1 MADTLFSSEN
11 ATKAEEAKS
20 ESQERKSSIE
30 TSTVSPLSFTASSG
44 SVLTVRAKSAL
55 QSPNAVLRTP
65 SFPFP
70 PVGISSATPLETPP
84 THSSFMALSPT
95 LPPDSRTPTDT
106 RAAKSKVVG
115 AFKVSGGI
123 AQSESRLTT
132 QASNEAQTLLP
143 DLYDLSIR
151 LQTEPGLSGWW
162 QQTTQILK
170 ESCYAI
176 RATLAVPSD
185 KTEIE
190 NVPWAQLAEFAASI
204 EGDNSSQTT
213 LEAGSTRNSIS
224 GSFTSESTSIERFND
239 NPSILTPTG
248 NSRTHTRPKLNTR
261 HSYAG
266 YPQKLSATEA
276 SISLP
281 KRPQPKRSETQGD
294 LIGRISESQN
304 QIDLEQ
310 LGYSYRE
317 RVLSPLSEFTSS
329 SSLHSAR
336 VLVVQRPLEA
346 DTEPLI
352 TTAGVS
358 RVLNNSSATILTRRY
373 NVPDQTQEDFPGSRV
388 LPSRE
393 SQSQPHVLPSS
404 DSKAF
409 KALKSSRSSIASN
422 TKSSSASKSGINRR
436 SNDQSNGFRTPY
448 EDFEQVPGTPWA
460 QSPAP
465 SPAAMAETEENPFFS
480 PMSVKES
487 FQKNPPNY
495 QYTSGQQFEAIG
507 MDQSHS
513 IIQLPLIHPSSILSQ
528 PQRLHRSR
536 VERGKGKK
544 ANRREKSSSS
554 QKQSP
559 SRKRKVP
566 LAILSILAPVVPF
579 PQDHIQFLSLLA
591 PMLATSFYAAS
602 QYSSLQTEV
611 NGLTFERNR
620 MMSGASPSLL
630 HTTSA
635 SSDMFSPLSS
645 NSTEYL
651 ASESM
656 LQQGHQEI
664 RTEAPFTESQK
675 SKARTPGARTPA
687 SITSQESYF
696 EIQTDALESTSKQG
710 GTPHHSSAQSKSG
723 SAKGPKK
730 NHTTLHSQGATFHKT
745 HPSQPVAMAMGQ
757 SEDDQSGSDKGSG
770 QFREP
775 SSSMLRSMIDIGAT
789 QHLIAEPES
798 GRILWVNSKFQ
809 AYRNN
814 SSGQKLDDELWNSIY
829 VKDRKNFRR
838 EWLHAL
844 ENGEQLS
851 QQVRMERFDG
861 QFRWFHLKFLPLKNN
876 MGVIK
881 YWSGQAMD
889 IHDLHEAEV
898 KAAKS
903 KEKTASEAR
912 YRAIANSLPVIVFA
926 ASVSTGMTF
935 ANTQWLSYSGQSL
948 SQALGFG
955 FLEHVH
961 PEDLDKCRFP
971 GISSDVATS
980 NSSEQDS
987 RSSIGNAALQRTI
1000 SSASSAGES
1009 DAISAV
1015 TERTDS
1021 TLRPT
1026 AHGKQD
1032 EELDEPEIPNELL
1045 KTLAKEGIIVCAR
1058 DGQGNLSITTEM
1070 RLKSKD
1076 DEYRWH
1082 LVQGSYIESVNFG
1095 QGDAQ
1100 WFIACTDISAQKKN
1114 ESKIQQANA
1123 ALENANSA
1131 LGREMQQKM
1140 GYLSSMSHEI
1150 RTPLNSIIGNLQF
1163 LIQSSLEESALE
1175 WAHSAKEAATGMH
1188 ELINDILDLSKAE
1201 AKMLKLQAHWFS
1213 PRDLAE
1219 EIADILN
1226 PKAAGKKVELSQE
1239 TAPDVPFALRGD
1251 SGRIKQVLLN
1261 LATNAIKFTNEGEVV
1276 VRCELLHE
1284 MPSAELGLA
1293 PLKENEVFVRWVV
1306 TDTGI
1311 GFTEADKK
1319 LLFKAY
1325 SQIRNKATRDTV
1337 GTGLGLILCKTMVN
1351 LHGGEIDASS
1361 VPGKGSTFSFFARF
1375 RTRHDATGVS
1385 TLISALPSPA
1395 IIGSPGG
1402 AVRTDAP
1409 QTIQSPTL
1417 TYQES
1422 PAPLSDGS
1430 SALSMKSSIYQK
1442 SIRSSISTLDSPRPQ
1457 SPLKLSLPSDEA
1469 VSTSI
1474 GSVGLSNNLFSPTVS
1489 NRAQRQHDS
1498 SGVAILPKAG
1508 STVQLTAPLV
1518 AEPHTQAEISQITP
1532 SSKSATDTDI
1542 KQDENAD
1549 SDRANF
1555 RPPML
1560 SVLVICPS
1568 IDTRRITC
1576 DRIQDVVPRSAPCN
1590 IASEST
1596 FAAAY
1601 ELLFGAEPFLF
1612 THIVIRSV
1620 NDADVL
1626 ECVDKT
1632 LGSSIHSKTCIIV
1645 ITDQDQFT
1653 TIKEGLPQVD
1663 FLTLN
1668 QTDRV
1673 KKVLKPAHASK
1684 LAKIFDPFN
1693 ENRTSIDGP
1702 KENKRK
1708 AGERRTKEDFKLF
1721 KKALGG
1727 KGLRVVAVEDDK
1739 MQMTVRTIPF
1749 LLINLLNSYRFS
1761 IRSCLRCVVWQPPWL
1776 TMVES
1781 VLIYIWNTD
1790 QSISLLLWYV

>member
-11 ATKAEEAKS
+11 AAKAEEVDTDS
-20 ESQERKSSIE
+20 EQKGSIE
-30 TSTVSPLSFTASSG
+30 ASIISPLSFTHSSG
-44 SVLTVRAKSAL
+44 SVPTVRAKSAL
-55 QSPNAVLRTP
+55 QSPNIVLRTP

-84 THSSFMALSPT
+84 AHSSFMALSPT
-95 LPPDSRTPTDT
+95 LSPDSQIPTDA
-106 RAAKSKVVG
+106 RAAKSKVIG
-115 AFKVSGGI
+115 AFKASGGI
-123 AQSESRLTT
+123 AQSESHLATPI
-132 QASNEAQTLLP
+132 SNELPTSLP
-143 DLYDLSIR
+143 DLYDLAIR

-190 NVPWAQLAEFAASI
+190 NVPWAQLAEFTASI
-204 EGDNSSQTT
+204 EGDNLSQATV
-213 LEAGSTRNSIS
+213 EAGSTRNSVS
-224 GSFTSESTSIERFND
+224 GSFISESNSVERIHD
-239 NPSILTPTG
+239 KPSVVASTG
-248 NSRTHTRPKLNTR
+248 NSRSQNRPKLNTR

-266 YPQKLSATEA
+266 YPQRSPVTEA

-294 LIGRISESQN
+294 LISRISGSEN
-304 QIDLEQ
+304 LIDLER

-317 RVLSPLSEFTSS
+317 RVLSTLSVTTSN
-329 SSLHSAR
+329 SSLLSAR
-336 VLVVQRPLEA
+336 VLDVQRPLEA
-346 DTEPLI
+346 DIEPLI

-373 NVPDQTQEDFPGSRV
+373 NVPDQTQEDFSGSRV
-388 LPSRE
+388 SPSNG
-393 SQSQPHVLPSS
+393 SQSQLHVLPTNE
-404 DSKAF
+404 SKAF
-409 KALKSSRSSIASN
+409 KGSKSSRSSTVST
-422 TKSSSASKSGINRR
+422 TKSSLGSKTGTNRR
-436 SNDQSNGFRTPY
+436 SNDQSNGSRTPY

-465 SPAAMAETEENPFFS
+465 SPAAVVETEENPFFS
-480 PMSVKES
+480 AMSVKES
-487 FQKNPPNY
+487 FRRNPPNH
-495 QYTSGQQFEAIG
+495 QYTSKQQFEAIG
-507 MDQSHS
+507 VDQSHS
-513 IIQLPLIHPSSILSQ
+513 IIQLPLIHPSAILSQ

-536 VERGKGKK
+536 VERGRGKK
-544 ANRREKSSSS
+544 ADRVGKSNSP

-579 PQDHIQFLSLLA
+579 PQDYIRFLTLLS

-602 QYSSLQTEV
+602 QYSTLQTEV
-611 NGLTFERNR
+611 NGLAFERNR
-620 MMSGASPSLL
+620 MMNDPSPRLL
-630 HTTSA
+630 HTISA

-656 LQQGHQEI
+656 LQQGHQANS
-664 RTEAPFTESQK
+664 TEGLLTEPPK
-675 SKARTPGARTPA
+675 PRVRTPGVKTPA
-687 SITSQESYF
+687 SMIAQESYF
-696 EIQTDALESTSKQG
+696 AAQAGSSEGTSKQG
-710 GTPHHSSAQSKSG
+710 DTSRHSSAQSKSG
-723 SAKGPKK
+723 PTKAQRK

-745 HPSQPVAMAMGQ
+745 HPSQPVATATGQ
-757 SEDDQSGSDKGSG
+757 SEDDQTGSDNGSG
-770 QFREP
+770 NFREP

-798 GRILWVNSKFQ
+798 GRLLWVNSKFQ
-809 AYRNN
+809 AYRNS

-829 VKDRKNFRR
+829 VKDRKNFRK

-844 ENGEQLS
+844 ESGEQLS

-861 QFRWFHLKFLPLKNN
+861 HFRWFHLKFLPLKNN
-876 MGVIK
+876 IGVIK

-903 KEKTASEAR
+903 KEKSASEAR

-971 GISSDVATS
+971 GISSELATS
-980 NSSEQDS
+980 RFFKQDS
-987 RSSIGNAALQRTI
+987 NLSAGHGELQRTV
-1000 SSASSAGES
+1000 SSASSGGES

-1015 TERTDS
+1015 TEGTDT
-1021 TLRPT
+1021 TLKPIT
-1026 AHGKQD
+1026 PSKQD
-1032 EELDEPEIPNELL
+1032 EDLNEPGFPNDFLR
-1045 KTLAKEGIIVCAR
+1045 TLAKEGIIICAR

-1076 DEYRWH
+1076 EEYRWH

-1175 WAHSAKEAATGMH
+1175 WAHSAKEAAIGMH

-1201 AKMLKLQAHWFS
+1201 AKMLKLQAHWFN

-1219 EIADILN
+1219 EIIDILN

-1239 TAPDVPFALRGD
+1239 TAPNVPFSLRGD

-1261 LATNAIKFTNEGEVV
+1261 LATNAIKFTKEGEVV
-1276 VRCELLHE
+1276 IRCELLHE
-1284 MPSAELGLA
+1284 TPSAELGLA
-1293 PLKENEVFVRWVV
+1293 PLKENEILVRWVV

-1351 LHGGEIDASS
+1351 LHGGDIDASS
-1361 VPGKGSTFSFFARF
+1361 IPGRGSTFSFFARF
-1375 RTRHDATGVS
+1375 RTRHDS
-1385 TLISALPSPA
+1385 TSVNNLISALPSPA
-1395 IIGSPGG
+1395 ITGSPSD
-1402 AVRTDAP
+1402 AVRTDAL
-1409 QTIQSPTL
+1409 QTVQSPIL
-1417 TYQES
+1417 NYQES

-1430 SALSMKSSIYQK
+1430 SALSVKSSIYQK
-1442 SIRSSISTLDSPRPQ
+1442 SIRSSISTMDSSRPQ
-1457 SPLKLSLPSDEA
+1457 SPLKLSLPSNEA
-1469 VSTSI
+1469 ASTSI
-1474 GSVGLSNNLFSPTVS
+1474 DSVGLSDNLSSTTAS
-1489 NRAQRQHDS
+1489 TRTQRQRS
-1498 SGVAILPKAG
+1498 SSRVSIPTKAG
-1508 STVQLTAPLV
+1508 STVQLTAPLI
-1518 AEPHTQAEISQITP
+1518 AEPLTHGEISQITTP
-1532 SSKSATDTDI
+1532 SSESATDTKI
-1542 KQDENAD
+1542 KQDEIAD

-1560 SVLVICPS
+1560 SVLVICS
-1568 IDTRRITC
+1568 ATDTRRITC
-1576 DRIQDVVPRSAPCN
+1576 ERIQDVVPRSAPCN

-1601 ELLFGAEPFLF
+1601 ELLFGEEPFLF

-1620 NDADVL
+1620 NDANVL
-1626 ECVDKT
+1626 DCVDKV
-1632 LGSSIHSKTCIIV
+1632 LESSIHSKTCIII

-1653 TIKEGLPQVD
+1653 TIKEALPQVD
-1663 FLTLN
+1663 FPMLN

-1684 LAKIFDPFN
+1684 LARIFDPFN
-1693 ENRTSIDGP
+1693 ENRIAIDGP

-1727 KGLRVVAVEDDK
+1727 KHLRVVAVEDDK
-1739 MQMTVRTIPF
+1739 TQMNVRTIIIPLSQF
-1749 LLINLLNSYRFS
+1749 AKFI
-1761 IRSCLRCVVWQPPWL
+1761 
-1776 TMVES
+1776 
-1781 VLIYIWNTD
+1781 
-1790 QSISLLLWYV
+1790 